1 VLGASGNPEV
11 PALSLRFDM
20 IEGDPLPHVTGREG
34 VFEGHTPPHFA
45 SMRKAAEA
53 VVAPNFGT
61 GGPYRDTATVRK
73 AAAPMGAD
81 FVDCVAHMAEYIH
94 ATFGRFPATVP
105 AIHALM
111 YLQAHRLDTGFYDT
125 HFAPG
130 AYLRTHA
137 EHDRN
142 WG

>member
-1 VLGASGNPEV
+1 MVRAAAAGI
-11 PALSLRFDM
+11 D
-20 IEGDPLPHVTGREG
+20 
-34 VFEGHTPPHFA
+34 
-45 SMRKAAEA
+45 AEA
-53 VVAPNFGT
+53 VEI
-61 GGPYRDTATVRK
+61 ATI
-73 AAAPMGAD
+73 
-81 FVDCVAHMAEYIH
+81 MAEYVMS
-94 ATFGRFPATVP
+94 TFGRFPATVP
-105 AIHALM
+105 PVFIKS